1 MQLQQIYHLPKYYG
15 PLPPVTV
22 LLSSAPASNGELPLI
37 SRSIKSSI
45 SPMISIAEK
54 DSHADDNESDGD
66 NELRNDKD
74 EDEVLRMTDVLT
86 KIMV

>member
-37 SRSIKSSI
+37 SCSIKSSI
-45 SPMISIAEK
+45 SPTILIAEK
-54 DSHADDNESDGD
+54 DSHADDNESDSD
-66 NELRNDKD
+66 NELCNNED
-74 EDEVLRMTDVLT
+74 EDEVLHMMDVLM